1 MSTRRFVVR
10 AGCAITD
17 YIVCALLASAS
28 FFAQFSSTQSNPKLP
43 ASAPNA
49 ALAQEF
55 PVTMRQSIIAGKTP
69 VGTKVEAKLTIATLV
84 KGAVIP
90 EGAIFSGEVVDSTAK
105 SKTDPSRLAIR
116 MDSVQWKKESKP
128 IKVYLTVW
136 YYPVPMPQDAD
147 QEDCRTVGGLGMNC
161 PTGPGAPGAGPGMA
175 GTRFPPAPMP
185 PPSAQASQSR
195 VAMKDIESTRDA
207 DGTIALSSAKSNI
220 KLDRTTTYVLATG
233 ELMPESKP
241 STSDRTK

>member
-10 AGCAITD
+10 AGYAITG
-17 YIVCALLASAS
+17 YIVCALLASVAI
-28 FFAQFSSTQSNPKLP
+28 FAQSSSAQSNPASP

-49 ALAQEF
+49 ALVQEF
-55 PVTMRQSIIAGKTP
+55 PVTMRQNVVAGKTP

-128 IKVYLTVW
+128 IKVYLTAW

-147 QEDCRTVGGLGMNC
+147 QEDCRTVGSVGMNC
-161 PTGPGAPGAGPGMA
+161 PPVPGAPGAGPGAA
-175 GTRFPPAPMP
+175 GTRFPPEPMP
-185 PPSAQASQSR
+185 LPSAQVPQSR
-195 VAMKDIESTRDA
+195 VAMKDVESTRDP

-220 KLDRTTTYVLATG
+220 KLDKTTTYVLATG

-241 STSDRTK
+241 SASDRTK

>member
-10 AGCAITD
+10 TGRAITGA
-17 YIVCALLASAS
+17 IVCALLTLVS
-28 FFAQFSSTQSNPKLP
+28 FFPPSSSAQANPTSP

-49 ALAQEF
+49 ALVQEF
-55 PVTMRQSIIAGKTP
+55 PVTMRQNVVAGKTP

-128 IKVYLTVW
+128 IKVYLTAW

-147 QEDCRTVGGLGMNC
+147 QEDCRTLGGLGMNC
-161 PTGPGAPGAGPGMA
+161 PAGPGVPGAGPGMG
-175 GTRFPPAPMP
+175 GTRFPPNSMP
-185 PPSAQASQSR
+185 SPSAPVSQSR
-195 VAMKDIESTRDA
+195 VAMKDIESTRDN
-207 DGTIALSSAKSNI
+207 DGTLALSSAKSNI
-220 KLDRTTTYVLATG
+220 KLDKATTYVFATG

-241 STSDRTK
+241 TSDRTK